1 MLFRS
6 LRFATLTDIVTGH
19 SVVGTVM
26 VVAQVVGF
34 PVAAAVRTPR
44 ACHRHEGSAERV
56 TATGTVGVAA
66 GVSRAGVVAVATGGV
81 PVGVPAVIVGEVV
94 VVATSPGRP
103 AVAGVGVGAK
113 PVAKAVTPPC
123 PIAQANAQAAN
134 AVCTIE
140 DRFNLAWRVMAFVP
154 RGDNAMLA
162 GPCGLARVAWA
173 GHCVLNPSATLGR
186 RWLKLMWHRG
196 A

>member
-1 MLFRS
+1 MSDAGCVLVVDDEAEIRAVLQS
-6 LRFATLTDIVTGH
+6 LLGH
-19 SVVGTVM
+19 
-26 VVAQVVGF
+26 
-34 PVAAAVRTPR
+34 
-44 ACHRHEGSAERV
+44 
-56 TATGTVGVAA
+56 A
-66 GVSRAGVVAVATGGV
+66 GW
-81 PVGVPAVIVGEVV
+81 EVV

-140 DRFNLAWRVMAFVP
+140 DRFNLACRVMAFVP

-186 RWLKLMWHRG
+186 RWLKLKWHRG

>member
-1 MLFRS
+1 
-6 LRFATLTDIVTGH
+6 
-19 SVVGTVM
+19 M
-26 VVAQVVGF
+26 VAAQVVGF

-44 ACHRHEGSAERV
+44 ACHRHARGAERV
-56 TATGTVGVAA
+56 AVRGTVGVAA
-66 GVSRAGVVAVATGGV
+66 GVIRAGVVAVATVGET
-81 PVGVPAVIVGEVV
+81 VGVPAGIVSG
-94 VVATSPGRP
+94 VAG
-103 AVAGVGVGAK
+103 VAFAPVGPDVDGVGVGAK

>member
-1 MLFRS
+1 MAA
-6 LRFATLTDIVTGH
+6 LRFATPTDIVTGH
-19 SVVGTVM
+19 SVVGCAM
-26 VVAQVVGF
+26 VAAQVVGF

-154 RGDNAMLA
+154 RGDNAILG